1 MAPLANEPRQVLHI
15 LNHAKRRALYGL
27 LIEITAFMRSQLE
40 LQDPPAVTL
49 SNSPPPLRIDP
60 NAQGSSIIDEQPT
73 LFQVDNRHYVTQ
85 PNQELAQINAA
96 LLQHFDKWR
105 GETLTK
111 LKQLLA
117 AQDDAKSMDERRKRT
132 ERMKRKNTAGT
143 ATAEGRLIDFGG
155 GGLSSGKDDDAVR
168 REAVARLQLHWHP
181 IPTRLTTIP
190 YEDRLESLSCILLE
204 LLSTGH
210 YTAESRAL
218 AVYLASA
225 LEIPLDALN
234 AEEIEIAKAMVE
246 GSEEAARQQ
255 RTRTMSADREAERRR
270 QQNQAGRFLKVGL
283 ASVAGAALIGVTGGL
298 AAPVVAG
305 AIGGLMGTVGLGG
318 VASFLGIFWMNGAL
332 VGALFGAFGARMTGE
347 MVDKYARDVEDFK
360 FIPLADEWGTRN
372 SAKNKDSR
380 RLRVTIGVN
389 GWLTTKDDITKPWRH
404 LADDAEIFALRY
416 EVEALMGLGN
426 SLKELVNSYAWNTVK
441 MEILKRTVL
450 ATLWGALW
458 PAYLLS
464 MASTLD
470 NPYNLAKN
478 RSEKAG
484 EVLADALINK
494 VQGER
499 PVTLIGYSLGAR
511 VIYSCLRSLAKRRA
525 FGLIDS
531 VIFIGAPVPSN
542 REHWQMMRSVVSGR
556 IYNAYSENDYILAF
570 LYRATSVQLGV
581 AGLQKIQNIE
591 GVENIDLSE
600 EVQGHMRYAGLIE
613 KILARCDLPVGQGVD
628 KAIAKEGGDTITVA
642 DLNNKSSS
650 SNSGTLI
657 DFDDLKISSPPKKP
671 QQQPKQESPPPY
683 QYAPSRSTQ
692 NTGLAKIQSPPPP
705 KVQKQTQTVTQNC
718 PICNHS
724 LSGSSEEQA
733 TSHVNSCL
741 DGNQGGV
748 SPSPTMSPPSF
759 TPRGRTR
766 TQPSKP
772 TMTRSMTSHLQT
784 EMDPFGL
791 FSPSPPP
798 GPPPKPAPHIPAPPD
813 ASKFPK
819 LVDLDRTNDNNR
831 PSITRAQTV
840 PVDTITTTQSN
851 SPPRVVPMAAASAS
865 TPVVY
870 ESSHY
875 QGQKYDSDDYDDS
888 DDEYG
893 GGGGIKMVDNED
905 GPMEFIDPMPMD

>member
-1 MAPLANEPRQVLHI
+1 MAPLVSEPRQVLHV
-15 LNHAKRRALYGL
+15 LNHAKRKAFYGL
-27 LIEITAFMRSQLE
+27 LIEITAYMRSQLE
-40 LQDPPAVTL
+40 LKDPPALQV
-49 SNSPPPLRIDP
+49 SDRPSPLRIDP
-60 NAQGSSIIDEQPT
+60 NAQGSSIIDEEPT
-73 LFQVDNRHYVTQ
+73 LFQVDNRSFVTQ
-85 PNQELAQINAA
+85 PNQELARIAAAA
-96 LLQHFDKWR
+96 LEHFDKWR
-105 GETLTK
+105 AETLTK
-111 LKQLLA
+111 LKELLA

-132 ERMKRKNTAGT
+132 ERMKQKRPAPP
-143 ATAEGRLIDFGG
+143 TAEGSLIDFGG
-155 GGLSSGKDDDAVR
+155 GGSSSVRDDEAIR

-181 IPTRLTTIP
+181 IPTRLTTIS

-234 AEEIEIAKAMVE
+234 AEEIQIAKAMVE
-246 GSEEAARQQ
+246 GSEEAAKQQ
-255 RTRTMSADREAERRR
+255 RTRTMSADAEARKRQ

-347 MVDKYARDVEDFK
+347 MVDKYAREVEDFK

-372 SAKNKDSR
+372 TANNKDAR
-380 RLRVTIGVN
+380 RLRVTIGIN

-404 LADDAEIFALRY
+404 LSDDAEVFALRY
-416 EVEALMGLGN
+416 ELKALEGLGK
-426 SLKELVNSYAWNTVK
+426 SLEKLVNSYAWNTVK

-464 MASTLD
+464 AASTLD
-470 NPYNLAKN
+470 NPFALAKN

-531 VIFIGAPVPSN
+531 VVFIGAPVPSN
-542 REHWQMMRSVVSGR
+542 RAHWQMMRSVVSGR

-570 LYRATSVQLGV
+570 LYRATSVQMGV
-581 AGLQKIQNIE
+581 AGLQKIKDIE
-591 GVENIDLSE
+591 GVENINLSE

-613 KILARCDLPVGQGVD
+613 KILARCDLPVGKGVD
-628 KAIAKEGGDTITVA
+628 KSIAKESIDTITIA
-642 DLNNKSSS
+642 DLNNQP
-650 SNSGTLI
+650 SNSNTLI
-657 DFDDLKISSPPKKP
+657 DLEDLKITSPPP
-671 QQQPKQESPPPY
+671 QPQRPKQESPPPY
-683 QYAPSRSTQ
+683 SYAPSHSTQ
-692 NTGLAKIQSPPPP
+692 NTNFSKLQTQPPP
-705 KVQKQTQTVTQNC
+705 KPKQQTTTIQNC
-718 PICNHS
+718 PICNRN
-724 LSGSSEEQA
+724 LSGSTESQA
-733 TSHVNSCL
+733 TSHVNACL
-741 DGNQGGV
+741 DGNQGIP
-748 SPSPTMSPPSF
+748 SPSPVSSPTFQP
-759 TPRGRTR
+759 GRNPMR
-766 TQPSKP
+766 NQPQKP

-813 ASKFPK
+813 ASKFPN
-819 LVDLDRTNDNNR
+819 LVNLDDNR
-831 PSITRAQTV
+831 PTISRAQTV
-840 PVDTITTTQSN
+840 PTNTTQPTLTRSD
-851 SPPRVVPMAAASAS
+851 SPPRVIPMAAAAAS
-865 TPVVY
+865 TPAVY

-875 QGQKYDSDDYDDS
+875 QGQNYDSEEECDTDDDY
-888 DDEYG
+888 
-893 GGGGIKMVDNED
+893 GGGIKMVDND
-905 GPMEFIDPMPMD
+905 DDMEYVDPRPMD

>member
-1 MAPLANEPRQVLHI
+1 MAPLASEPRQVLHI
-15 LNHAKRRALYGL
+15 LNHAKRRAFYGL
-27 LIEITAFMRSQLE
+27 LIEITAYMRSQLE
-40 LQDPPAVTL
+40 LKDLPALHVHDRP
-49 SNSPPPLRIDP
+49 SPLRIDP
-60 NAQGSSIIDEQPT
+60 NARGSSIIDEEPT
-73 LFQVDNRHYVTQ
+73 LIQVDNRNFVTQ
-85 PNQELAQINAA
+85 PNQELARITAAA
-96 LLQHFDKWR
+96 LEHFDKWR
-105 GETLTK
+105 AETLTK
-111 LKQLLA
+111 LKELLA
-117 AQDDAKSMDERRKRT
+117 AQDDAKTMDERRKRT
-132 ERMKRKNTAGT
+132 ERMKQRKPAP
-143 ATAEGRLIDFGG
+143 AAAEGSLIDFGG
-155 GGLSSGKDDDAVR
+155 GVSSSVRDDEAVR
-168 REAVARLQLHWHP
+168 REGVARLQLHWHP
-181 IPTRLTTIP
+181 IPTRLITIS

-246 GSEEAARQQ
+246 GSEEAAKQQ
-255 RTRTMSADREAERRR
+255 RTRTMSADAEARKRQ

-372 SAKNKDSR
+372 AANNKDAR
-380 RLRVTIGVN
+380 RLRLTIGIN

-404 LADDAEIFALRY
+404 LSDDAEVFALRY
-416 EVEALMGLGN
+416 ELEALEGLGK
-426 SLKELVNSYAWNTVK
+426 SLEALVNSYAWNTVK

-470 NPYNLAKN
+470 NPFSLAKN

-531 VIFIGAPVPSN
+531 VVFIGAPVPSN
-542 REHWQMMRSVVSGR
+542 REHWQMMRTVVSGR

-570 LYRATSVQLGV
+570 LYRTTSVQMGV
-581 AGLQKIQNIE
+581 AGLQEIEHIE
-591 GVENIDLSE
+591 GVENLNLSE

-628 KAIAKEGGDTITVA
+628 KSIAKEANDTITIA
-642 DLNNKSSS
+642 DLNNRPD
-650 SNSGTLI
+650 NSGTLI
-657 DFDDLKISSPPKKP
+657 DLEDLKISSPP
-671 QQQPKQESPPPY
+671 QQPRRPKQDSPPPY
-683 QYAPSRSTQ
+683 SYAPSPSTQ
-692 NTGLAKIQSPPPP
+692 NTNFAKLQSKPPSRPKQQQTSTTIQS
-705 KVQKQTQTVTQNC
+705 C
-718 PICNHS
+718 PICNRNIS
-724 LSGSSEEQA
+724 TLSESQA
-733 TSHVNSCL
+733 TTHVNSCL
-741 DGNQGGV
+741 DGNQGIP
-748 SPSPTMSPPSF
+748 SPSPTVFQSSRHPL
-759 TPRGRTR
+759 RNN
-766 TQPSKP
+766 QPQKP

-798 GPPPKPAPHIPAPPD
+798 GPPSKPAPHIPAPPD
-813 ASKFPK
+813 ASRFPN
-819 LVDLDRTNDNNR
+819 LVNLDDAR
-831 PSITRAQTV
+831 PPTITRAQTV
-840 PVDTITTTQSN
+840 PAQPSTLARSD
-851 SPPRVVPMAAASAS
+851 SPPRVIPLAAAS
-865 TPVVY
+865 TPAVY

-875 QGQKYDSDDYDDS
+875 QGRNYDTEEEVDT
-888 DDEYG
+888 DEEY
-893 GGGGIKMVDNED
+893 GGGIKMVDHDDDEL
-905 GPMEFIDPMPMD
+905 EYVDPRPMD